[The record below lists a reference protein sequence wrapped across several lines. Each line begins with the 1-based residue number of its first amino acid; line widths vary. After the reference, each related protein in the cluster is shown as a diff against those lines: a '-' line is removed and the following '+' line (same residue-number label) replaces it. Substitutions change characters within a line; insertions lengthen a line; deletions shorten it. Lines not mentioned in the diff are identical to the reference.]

1 MSMPYVAPEMLW
13 SLNELKRA
21 LISELPILKTEE
33 GEGFKILFDLFVEWA
48 ETLLNY
54 NNQLPLC

>member
-1 MSMPYVAPEMLW
+1 
-13 SLNELKRA
+13 LKLLYMMTNCYTW

-48 ETLLNY
+48 EILLNY
-54 NNQLPLC
+54 NNQHPFC